1 MADDS
6 LQALMDTVETGTF
19 IPDDWIAMFG
29 LLTDELSFRGY
40 GDLVQEIF
48 KPFVEWMESRPCV
61 NVTTPTLAASVEPI
75 EPPPLFLP
83 SPAIPANA
91 NSPVKLK
98 RTRSISPS
106 IAEAQSSKRLKL
118 SDGNALPS
126 PDGGCEEVILSLKVI
141 PATPPFVSMK
151 AGSDTVLHVY
161 DDPSLGPAIALTPAV
176 WRVSS
181 SSPLAIQTPHS
192 SSPESPVPP
201 SEPISVPSRTPTP
214 PSERKHRKAVAVYSR
229 SKFTPSKNS
238 GSSTVSVENPVAAG
252 KLESSSKSL
261 ISGRSQ
267 AMPKTVPEFV
277 PSRTPVSSV
286 KSGSSSKSVISN
298 ESVSP
303 NKSVSFSRSAL
314 SRKTVASSLSNTSA
328 SSSKCSTSSGNLDAS
343 SSRSA
348 SSRKSANSGKFVP
361 TRRKSG
367 SDLSSVPRTPQ
378 PNCLNLQRRLII
390 ISPPPRP
397 GKSTHQN

>member
-1 MADDS
+1 MCDHTQYNSTLFVQDIQNSAYQLPILVQQYLRRARALRIDLLNEAAEEHKARLRHGVQWFVASMAYVIRPRTDEQRFMVLTRVLMADDS

-286 KSGSSSKSVISN
+286 KSVCVIQQI
-298 ESVSP
+298 
-303 NKSVSFSRSAL
+303 
-314 SRKTVASSLSNTSA
+314 
-328 SSSKCSTSSGNLDAS
+328 C
-343 SSRSA
+343 
-348 SSRKSANSGKFVP
+348 FVQKD
-361 TRRKSG
+361 RG
-367 SDLSSVPRTPQ
+367 F
-378 PNCLNLQRRLII
+378 
-390 ISPPPRP
+390 
-397 GKSTHQN
+397 

>member
-1 MADDS
+1 MADNS

-91 NSPVKLK
+91 SSPVKLK

-106 IAEAQSSKRLKL
+106 ISEAQSSKRLKL

-151 AGSDTVLHVY
+151 AGSDTVLQVY
-161 DDPSLGPAIALTPAV
+161 DAPSLAPDIALTPAV
-176 WRVSS
+176 WR
-181 SSPLAIQTPHS
+181 
-192 SSPESPVPP
+192 
-201 SEPISVPSRTPTP
+201 
-214 PSERKHRKAVAVYSR
+214 
-229 SKFTPSKNS
+229 
-238 GSSTVSVENPVAAG
+238 
-252 KLESSSKSL
+252 
-261 ISGRSQ
+261 
-267 AMPKTVPEFV
+267 
-277 PSRTPVSSV
+277 
-286 KSGSSSKSVISN
+286 
-298 ESVSP
+298 
-303 NKSVSFSRSAL
+303 
-314 SRKTVASSLSNTSA
+314 
-328 SSSKCSTSSGNLDAS
+328 
-343 SSRSA
+343 
-348 SSRKSANSGKFVP
+348 
-361 TRRKSG
+361 
-367 SDLSSVPRTPQ
+367 
-378 PNCLNLQRRLII
+378 
-390 ISPPPRP
+390 
-397 GKSTHQN
+397 